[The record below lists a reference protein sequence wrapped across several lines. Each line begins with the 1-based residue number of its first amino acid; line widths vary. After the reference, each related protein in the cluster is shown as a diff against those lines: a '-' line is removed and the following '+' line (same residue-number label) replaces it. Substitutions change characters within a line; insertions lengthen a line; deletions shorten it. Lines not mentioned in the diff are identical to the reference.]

1 VKSLPVAL
9 LLTWLGAA
17 PLLAQGVL
25 VAPTSIFID
34 GRSRSAT
41 VLLVNPNDDPAE
53 VELSVTYGY
62 TLTDSAGSFT
72 LWTSDAPDST
82 APSAA
87 AWIRIFPRRVAIEP
101 RAQQLV
107 RLLVSPPAGL
117 PDGEYWAR
125 LVVLARGGKLAVEA
139 ATDSGSVSVGLAVE
153 VRTILPVLYR
163 NGDIRPGA
171 ALQALAAARSGDS
184 LAVRARL
191 SRTGSAAALGT
202 FRAVLLDS
210 TGTALRRSELPVS
223 VYAPIEPRLALP
235 VDSLPPGR
243 YSVRMELVAER
254 PDLPPEALLR
264 FPAVHDSLPVTLP

>member
-1 VKSLPVAL
+1 MKRLSLAL
-9 LLTWLGAA
+9 LLILPGTSALE
-17 PLLAQGVL
+17 AQGVL

-41 VLLVNPNDDPAE
+41 VLLVNPNDEPAE
-53 VELSVTYGY
+53 VELSITYGY
-62 TLTDSAGSFT
+62 TVTDSAGRFS
-72 LWTSDAPDST
+72 LWTTDKPDST

-87 AWIRIFPRRVAIEP
+87 AWIRVFPRRVAIEP

-117 PDGEYWAR
+117 ADGEYWAR

-139 ATDSGSVSVGLAVE
+139 ATDSGSVNVGLAVE

-163 NGDIRPGA
+163 TGTVRPGA
-171 ALQALAAARSGDS
+171 ALEALAADTTGDS

-191 SRTGSAAALGT
+191 SRTGDAAALGT
-202 FRAVLLDS
+202 FKAMLLDS
-210 TGTALRRSELPVS
+210 AGTELRRSELPVS

-243 YSVRMELVAER
+243 YSIQMELVAER
-254 PDLPPEALLR
+254 PDLPPDELLR
-264 FPAVHDSLPVTLP
+264 FTAVRDSLPVTLP

>member
-1 VKSLPVAL
+1 MKRVPVAL
-9 LLTWLGAA
+9 LLNLLGSS

-34 GRSRSAT
+34 GRSRAAT
-41 VLLVNPNDDPAE
+41 VLLVNPNDEPAE

-62 TLTDSAGSFT
+62 TVTDSAGSFS

-87 AWIRIFPRRVAIEP
+87 SWIRVFPRRVAIEP

-107 RLLVSPPAGL
+107 RLLVSPPGGL

-125 LVVLARGGKLAVEA
+125 LVVLARGGKVAVEA
-139 ATDSGSVSVGLAVE
+139 ATDSGSVTVGLAVE
-153 VRTILPVLYR
+153 VRTVLPVLYR
-163 NGDIRPGA
+163 NGDIQPGA
-171 ALQALAAARSGDS
+171 ALDALTARPDGDS

-191 SRTGSAAALGT
+191 SRTAGAAALGT
-202 FRAVLLDS
+202 FRAILVDS

-264 FPAVHDSLPVTLP
+264 FPAVRDSLSVTLP

>member
-1 VKSLPVAL
+1 MKRVPVAL
-9 LLTWLGAA
+9 LLTLLGSS

-34 GRSRSAT
+34 GRSRAAT
-41 VLLVNPNDDPAE
+41 VLLVNPNDEPAE

-62 TLTDSAGSFT
+62 TVTDSAGSFS

-87 AWIRIFPRRVAIEP
+87 SWIRVFPRRVAIEP

-107 RLLVSPPAGL
+107 RLLVSPPGGL

-125 LVVLARGGKLAVEA
+125 LVVLARGGKVAVEA
-139 ATDSGSVSVGLAVE
+139 ATDSGSVTVGLAVE
-153 VRTILPVLYR
+153 VRTVLPVLYR
-163 NGDIRPGA
+163 NGDIQPGA
-171 ALQALAAARSGDS
+171 ALDALTARPDGDS

-191 SRTGSAAALGT
+191 SRTAGAAALGT
-202 FRAVLLDS
+202 FRAILVDS

-264 FPAVHDSLPVTLP
+264 FPAVRDSLSVTLP

>member
-1 VKSLPVAL
+1 MKRLSLAL
-9 LLTWLGAA
+9 LLILPGTSALE
-17 PLLAQGVL
+17 AQGVL

-41 VLLVNPNDDPAE
+41 VLLVNPNDEPAE
-53 VELSVTYGY
+53 VELSITYGY
-62 TLTDSAGSFT
+62 TVTDSAGSFS
-72 LWTSDAPDST
+72 LWTTDAPDST

-87 AWIRIFPRRVAIEP
+87 AWIRVFPRRVAIEP

-117 PDGEYWAR
+117 ADGEYWAR

-163 NGDIRPGA
+163 TGTVHPGA
-171 ALQALAAARSGDS
+171 ALDALAADTTGDS

-191 SRTGSAAALGT
+191 SRTGDAAALGT
-202 FRAVLLDS
+202 FKAILLDS
-210 TGTALRRSELPVS
+210 AGTELRRSELPVS

-243 YSVRMELVAER
+243 YSIQMELVAER
-254 PDLPPEALLR
+254 PDLPPDELLR
-264 FPAVHDSLPVTLP
+264 FTAVRDSLPVTLP

>member
-1 VKSLPVAL
+1 MKRLSLAL
-9 LLTWLGAA
+9 LLILPGTSALQ
-17 PLLAQGVL
+17 AQGVL

-41 VLLVNPNDDPAE
+41 VLLVNPNDEPAE
-53 VELSVTYGY
+53 VELSITYGY
-62 TLTDSAGSFT
+62 TVTDSAGSFS
-72 LWTSDAPDST
+72 LWTTDAPDST

-87 AWIRIFPRRVAIEP
+87 AWIRVFPRRVAIEP

-117 PDGEYWAR
+117 ADGEYWAR

-139 ATDSGSVSVGLAVE
+139 ATDSGSVNVGLAVE

-163 NGDIRPGA
+163 TGTVHPGA
-171 ALQALAAARSGDS
+171 ALEALAADTTGDS

-191 SRTGSAAALGT
+191 SRTGDAAALGT
-202 FRAVLLDS
+202 FKAILLDS
-210 TGTALRRSELPVS
+210 AGTELRRSELPVS

-243 YSVRMELVAER
+243 YSIQMELVAER
-254 PDLPPEALLR
+254 PDLPPDDLLR
-264 FPAVHDSLPVTLP
+264 FTAVRDSLPVTLP